1 MSLSDDLSSIS
12 SIFIDT
18 APIIYYIEAHKQ
30 YGPITKEIVDFLQPE
45 KLTAYTSVISLTE
58 VLVKPF
64 EIGNEN
70 LAKEFSI
77 FLTNGRNISLIEIN
91 ASIAESAAKLRG
103 KYYFLKTMDAIQI
116 ASALS
121 IPAETFITNDLSLKQ
136 IDELNVIVLK
146 DYLP

>member
-1 MSLSDDLSSIS
+1 MTLSDDLSNSS

-30 YGPITKEIVDFLQPE
+30 YGPITKEVVDYLQSE

-64 EIGNEN
+64 ETGNED
-70 LAKEFSI
+70 LAQEFTT
-77 FLTNGRNISLIEIN
+77 FLTNDRNISLIEIN
-91 ASIAESAAKLRG
+91 ASISESAAKLRG
-103 KYYFLKTMDAIQI
+103 KYSFLKTMDALQI

-121 IPAETFITNDLSLKQ
+121 IPAETFITNDLRLKQ
-136 IDELNVIVLK
+136 VDELNVIVLK